1 MLYFQ
6 HAAFSKVC
14 VSLSGS
20 KLGGFEV
27 APMVNKPLSKRIR
40 HGAELSGHKRVVAR
54 DLELA
59 SKLMRKLD
67 ARQDI
72 PTKSTILERAEDL
85 LLKKGQERI
94 VLEEKAE
101 EDDLEL
107 MECLDSMLI
116 YLRVVHSVDWYT
128 GAVYK
133 EDKMP
138 NRLGIFHV
146 RPIGH
151 AIEANLESYLE
162 DTQQR
167 TDQLIA
173 EKLMLSEEEVIR
185 MGGKTLEEELEMF
198 FKESVEELSKDKWLC
213 KLSGKK
219 FRSYE
224 FVKKHIVNK
233 FPGKM
238 KQVKMEVEYLKNFLA
253 DPDRP
258 ALPEIPRPGREKKS
272 IMTEKED
279 EEGAKEEEEDKL
291 NLKSNSLSLVPKS
304 LPMSMPKDDKRRGFH
319 SRGFYL
325 EPQPLPVG
333 EEVKVDPRQ
342 AIDYGDIDT
351 LLEMPHLKR
360 SCPW

>member
-1 MLYFQ
+1 
-6 HAAFSKVC
+6 
-14 VSLSGS
+14 
-20 KLGGFEV
+20 
-27 APMVNKPLSKRIR
+27 MVNKPLSKRIR
-40 HGAELSGHKRVVAR
+40 HGPELSRHKQVVVR

-72 PTKSTILERAEDL
+72 PSESMILERAEDL

-146 RPIGH
+146 RPIGQ
-151 AIEANLESYLE
+151 AIEAYVESYLE

-167 TDQLIA
+167 TDQLIV

-219 FRSYE
+219 FRSFE
-224 FVKKHIVNK
+224 FVKKHMVNK
-233 FPGKM
+233 FPGKV
-238 KQVKMEVEYLKNFLA
+238 KQVRMEVEFLKNFLA

-258 ALPEIPRPGREKKS
+258 ALPETSRPSKVKS
-272 IMTEKED
+272 TEEKED
-279 EEGAKEEEEDKL
+279 TEWAKEKKEEITGSMSAIL
-291 NLKSNSLSLVPKS
+291 PHTSVSSSKSGP
-304 LPMSMPKDDKRRGFH
+304 LPMDGRRGFH

-325 EPQPLPVG
+325 EPQPLPDG
-333 EEVKVDPRQ
+333 EEVRDDPRQ
-342 AIDYGDIDT
+342 TVDYGDIET
-351 LLEMPHLKR
+351 LLEMPHFKR

>member
-1 MLYFQ
+1 M
-6 HAAFSKVC
+6 
-14 VSLSGS
+14 
-20 KLGGFEV
+20 
-27 APMVNKPLSKRIR
+27 
-40 HGAELSGHKRVVAR
+40 
-54 DLELA
+54 
-59 SKLMRKLD
+59 
-67 ARQDI
+67 
-72 PTKSTILERAEDL
+72 TLERAEDL
-85 LLKKGQERI
+85 LLKKGKERI

-101 EDDLEL
+101 EDDLDL

-167 TDQLIA
+167 TDQLIV

-185 MGGKTLEEELEMF
+185 MCGKTLEEELEMF

-224 FVKKHIVNK
+224 FVKKHMVNK
-233 FPGKM
+233 FPGKV

-258 ALPEIPRPGREKKS
+258 ALPETPKPGRVKS
-272 IMTEKED
+272 MEEKED
-279 EEGAKEEEEDKL
+279 DEWAMEKKEEITEEPTSAFL
-291 NLKSNSLSLVPKS
+291 TPLSAASTKPVPI
-304 LPMSMPKDDKRRGFH
+304 PMDGRRGFH
-319 SRGFYL
+319 ARGFYL
-325 EPQPLPVG
+325 EPQPLPIG
-333 EEVKVDPRQ
+333 EEVRDDPRQ
-342 AIDYGDIDT
+342 AIDYG
-351 LLEMPHLKR
+351 
-360 SCPW
+360 

>member
-1 MLYFQ
+1 M
-6 HAAFSKVC
+6 C

-27 APMVNKPLSKRIR
+27 VPMVNKPLSKRIR
-40 HGAELSGHKRVVAR
+40 HGPELSRHKQVVAR

-72 PTKSTILERAEDL
+72 PSESTILERAEDL

-167 TDQLIA
+167 IELLIQ
-173 EKLMLSEEEVIR
+173 EKHTLSEEEVMR
-185 MGGKTLEEELEMF
+185 LSGKTEEEELEKF

-213 KLSGKK
+213 KLSSKK
-219 FRSYE
+219 FRSFE

-233 FPGKM
+233 FPGKVR
-238 KQVKMEVEYLKNFLA
+238 QVRLGLEFLKNFLA

-258 ALPEIPRPGREKKS
+258 TLPEMLMPGSGKKS
-272 IMTEKED
+272 TEEKDD
-279 EEGAKEEEEDKL
+279 EELANHDEEVA
-291 NLKSNSLSLVPKS
+291 KSNLPTHFPLPVPATS
-304 LPMSMPKDDKRRGFH
+304 LPPMPREGRKGFH
-319 SRGFYL
+319 ARGFYL
-325 EPQPLPVG
+325 EPQPLP
-333 EEVKVDPRQ
+333 EEVKMRLVQGDKVTDDPRE

-351 LLEMPHLKR
+351 LLQMPHLKR
-360 SCPW
+360 ACPW